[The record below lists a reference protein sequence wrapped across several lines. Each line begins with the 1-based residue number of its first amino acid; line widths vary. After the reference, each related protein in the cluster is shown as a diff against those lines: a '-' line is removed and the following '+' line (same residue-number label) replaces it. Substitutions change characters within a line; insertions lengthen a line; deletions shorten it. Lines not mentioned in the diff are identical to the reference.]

1 MVSPQ
6 FQQKVSRFRNSR
18 ALAITEKSHVSKISY
33 KAYMGKTVIC
43 CTLAMSTVIIV
54 LYSCMVTTCP
64 YVHMYVQECL
74 RTQDPP
80 QYMSRKNLVSYG
92 QTLFWHRTFI
102 ACSISTWPYHAT
114 QLIISADLF
123 SRLTIACNIIC
134 YIQLATTFTLNFG
147 VCSYI
152 ATCCSYMPL

>member
-6 FQQKVSRFRNSR
+6 FQQKFSQFRNSQ

-43 CTLAMSTVIIV
+43 CTLTMT
-54 LYSCMVTTCP
+54 LQSCIHAWSQRAC
-64 YVHMYVQECL
+64 MYVQECL

-80 QYMSRKNLVSYG
+80 QYMCRKNLVSCG
-92 QTLFWHRTFI
+92 QTLFWHRAFI
-102 ACSISTWPYHAT
+102 AYSISTRPYHAT
-114 QLIISADLF
+114 QIVVSIELF
-123 SRLTIACNIIC
+123 SRLTIACSIIC

-147 VCSYI
+147 VYSYI
-152 ATCCSYMPL
+152 ATCCSYTPLQT